1 MRKVQS
7 RVSLWWICIVCLLL
21 VPEKRLTGSTLFET
35 IERAESYIIAAQND
49 DGGWPLLPGGESDV
63 EITSFAMQALMFK
76 GWGTGSTVI
85 RRGVK
90 YLTSQQLQDGSW
102 NGNTA
107 HTIFVLV
114 ALAQAE
120 TDDSDE
126 RFAGLK
132 WIRDAQN
139 ENGSWARE
147 MHKPGNSLYTAAV
160 LAGLKRLG
168 FKADFRPVSRGGN
181 WISRGSDWLAEQI
194 NVDGGWSLKRA
205 GRSDVLVTAWVLQG
219 LAPVYN
225 IDVQI
230 VWLKQ
235 MQNEDGGFGRTKG
248 EASDPEISAYAV
260 MALAAGKDPLN
271 ADRVAL
277 GYLTTVQQED
287 GGFESDTPVELK
299 EPMTNLQSTCF
310 ALIAMYARQ
319 FEKELDN

>member
-1 MRKVQS
+1 MHRYQS
-7 RVSLWWICIVCLLL
+7 RFLMWGILLSCLILFPGKHL
-21 VPEKRLTGSTLFET
+21 FGSTLFET
-35 IERAESYIIAAQND
+35 IERAESYIRAAQND
-49 DGGWPLLPGGESDV
+49 DGGWPLIPGGESDV

-85 RRGVK
+85 RRGVR
-90 YLTSQQLQDGSW
+90 YLTRQQKQDGSW

-120 TDDSDE
+120 TDNAE
-126 RFAGLK
+126 VRFAGLK

-147 MHKPGNSLYTAAV
+147 MHKPGNPLNTSAV

-168 FKADFRPVSRGGN
+168 FKAKFSPVSRGA
-181 WISRGSDWLAEQI
+181 DWLAEQI
-194 NVDGGWSLKRA
+194 NLDGGWSLERG
-205 GRSDVLVTAWVLQG
+205 GRSDVLVTSWVLQG
-219 LAPVYN
+219 LAPVYD
-225 IDVQI
+225 IDTQL

-235 MQNEDGGFGRTKG
+235 MQNQDGGFSKTKG
-248 EASDPEISAYAV
+248 EKSDPEISAYAV

-271 ADRVAL
+271 TDRVTL

-287 GGFESDTPVELK
+287 GGFISDTPIELK
-299 EPMTNLQSTCF
+299 EPVANLQTTCF
-310 ALIAMYARQ
+310 ALIAMYARKI
-319 FEKELDN
+319 EVDLEN

>member
-1 MRKVQS
+1 MCRYQS
-7 RVSLWWICIVCLLL
+7 RFLMWGILLICLIFFPGKHLF
-21 VPEKRLTGSTLFET
+21 GSTLFET
-35 IERAESYIIAAQND
+35 IERAESYIRAAQND
-49 DGGWPLLPGGESDV
+49 DGGWPLIPGGESDV

-85 RRGVK
+85 RRGVR
-90 YLTSQQLQDGSW
+90 YLTRQQKQDGSW

-120 TDDSDE
+120 TDNAE
-126 RFAGLK
+126 VRLAGLK

-147 MHKPGNSLYTAAV
+147 MHKPGNPLNTSAV

-168 FKADFRPVSRGGN
+168 FKANFSPVSRGA
-181 WISRGSDWLAEQI
+181 DWLAEQI
-194 NVDGGWSLKRA
+194 NLDGGWSLERG
-205 GRSDVLVTAWVLQG
+205 GRSDVLVTSWVLQG
-219 LAPVYN
+219 LAPVYD
-225 IDVQI
+225 IDTQL

-235 MQNEDGGFGRTKG
+235 MQNQDGGFSRTKG
-248 EASDPEISAYAV
+248 EKSDPEISAYAV

-271 ADRVAL
+271 TDRVTL

-287 GGFESDTPVELK
+287 GGFISDTPIELK
-299 EPMTNLQSTCF
+299 EPVANLQTTCF
-310 ALIAMYARQ
+310 ALIAMYARKI
-319 FEKELDN
+319 EMDLEN